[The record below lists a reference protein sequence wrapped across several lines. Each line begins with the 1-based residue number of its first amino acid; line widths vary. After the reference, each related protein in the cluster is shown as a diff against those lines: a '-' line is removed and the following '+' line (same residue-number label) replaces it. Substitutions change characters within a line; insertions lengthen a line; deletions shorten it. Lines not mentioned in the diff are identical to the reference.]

1 MSAWSGLAAAG
12 VAIALALIAFGQL
25 VWEYRTEDSQ
35 SVETWS
41 YSPFVAHQTD
51 YNKTTDLTTFRNYS
65 YDQLATLPPGRAQPR
80 MAKVFVDYQEATI
93 FALVAA
99 AAGVGL
105 TILSKWKKLRG
116 IFSGLAFLA
125 SSALTLYAV
134 FTIAFAIPVAASDDF
149 RAIIQQIAGGTTDG
163 SRVWNQSL
171 GWYLPIGSGLAFAW
185 ASSDLWHLRPARKP
199 MPTKI
204 EVTLKHG
211 TSASLPAPPP
221 PPAEAPAAAPSEPM
235 IEEVFV
241 IGANGLLVKHMS
253 RTLMTDKDRDV
264 VGSMISA
271 ISSFVREAFTERDG
285 EVHEVSLGD
294 HRFVMCNEAGLVVA
308 VLVTSGETEDIVH
321 RLRHLLTI
329 LRDRYGS
336 DSPNGKANRSK
347 ESKTNSGSCGT
358 PTTCLRLRLD
368 RRVTAFP
375 WTSLG
380 QIFMGR
386 KPRAG
391 GRTLGG
397 AAHVDGHSNGTRD
410 HPPVRWYRFGG
421 DVVVGGAAGLGSPS
435 AHGRLFW
442 ASPGR
447 T

>member
-12 VAIALALIAFGQL
+12 VAIALALIAFGQP

-41 YSPFVAHQTD
+41 YGPFVAHQTD

-65 YDQLATLPPGRAQPR
+65 YDQLAALPPGRAQPR
-80 MAKVFVDYQEATI
+80 MAKVFADYQEATI
-93 FALVAA
+93 FAFVAA

-125 SSALTLYAV
+125 SSGLTLYAV
-134 FTIAFAIPVAASDDF
+134 FTIAFAIPVAASADF

-204 EVTLKHG
+204 EVTLNRG
-211 TSASLPAPPP
+211 TTASLPAPPP
-221 PPAEAPAAAPSEPM
+221 PPAEVPAAAPSEPM

-329 LRDRYGS
+329 LRDRYG
-336 DSPNGKANRSK
+336 
-347 ESKTNSGSCGT
+347 E
-358 PTTCLRLRLD
+358 RLAQWQGEPIEGIED
-368 RRVTAFP
+368 E
-375 WTSLG
+375 LG
-380 QIFMGR
+380 VLWD
-386 KPRAG
+386 PYH
-391 GRTLGG
+391 LPP
-397 AAHVDGHSNGTRD
+397 
-410 HPPVRWYRFGG
+410 PPVG
-421 DVVVGGAAGLGSPS
+421 
-435 AHGRLFW
+435 
-442 ASPGR
+442 
-447 T
+447 